1 LVRLGEGALHLQRVE
16 EDRPLRGGG
25 DIRTAPLRGQP
36 ADSASKPSAGKGPDG
51 ERDAMFMER
60 GGREPGGRGKGARG
74 MDVRG
79 Q

>member
-1 LVRLGEGALHLQRVE
+1 MVRLGEGALHLQRVE

-36 ADSASKPSAGKGPDG
+36 ADSASKPSAGKGPEG

-60 GGREPGGRGKGARG
+60 GGGRARG
-74 MDVRG
+74 QRKG
-79 Q
+79 I